1 MAENFDPNLPPPP
14 QQPVVNPYGFIMN
27 PQQPQKKAPFG
38 SSGSNLQ
45 KILFASGGAAV
56 LLIIGILVF
65 NLLFSSPGSSEQ
77 LIKVAQQ
84 QQEIVRMNTYAT
96 RLANQ
101 DMKNVAATTSATF
114 LSEQA
119 QYTAFLAESNLKI
132 DQKKL
137 AAGLKSSN
145 TVLLESA
152 VSTNTLDNTYKDILI
167 TELTTYQADLDAAY
181 KAVSKQE
188 SKDLL
193 LKMYTSAGLILADI
207 TETAPTNAEEVIR
220 Q

>member
-45 KILFASGGAAV
+45 KILFITGGAAI
-56 LLIIGILVF
+56 LLIIGIVVF
-65 NLLFSSPGSSEQ
+65 NVLFSSPGNSEQ
-77 LIKVAQQ
+77 LLKVAQQ
-84 QQEIVRMNTYAT
+84 QQEIVRMSTYAN
-96 RLANQ
+96 RLAGQ
-101 DMKNVAATTSATF
+101 DIKNIAATTNATF
-114 LSEQA
+114 SSEQA
-119 QYTAFLAESNLKI
+119 QYSALLAQSNIKV

-137 AAGLKSSN
+137 TAGLKSAN
-145 TVLLESA
+145 TTLLESA
-152 VSTNTLDNTYKDILI
+152 VSTNTLDTTYKDILI
-167 TELTTYQADLDAAY
+167 AELTAYQTDLNAAY
-181 KAVSKQE
+181 KVVTKQE

-193 LKMYTSAGLILADI
+193 QKMYTSTGLILADI